1 VIGWWLSSNFPL
13 RAGAVSDRTF
23 LEEISIRSIGVIEH
37 STLEIS
43 PGLTVLTGETGA
55 GKTMILTAL
64 NLILGGKSDSSLVR
78 KGSERLVASGSFS
91 VPKSLQDSFEE
102 HGLQVEDGQLIL
114 TRTVNADGKSK
125 ATSNAISV
133 PSSALAAASENLV
146 EVHAQAANLNMT
158 KAAKQRDLLD
168 RFGGKELHSALVKYQ
183 SELANYHEL
192 KSRITAM
199 KKSID
204 SRDAQLSELR
214 EFAAVM
220 GKLKLERG
228 ELQEITTEI
237 GRLSSV
243 EDLRMA
249 AQNASSVIEEEESGS
264 LTTLGITRK
273 SLDSVRAKDP
283 QIEEL
288 YQRVSEAFFLVDD
301 AKGVLASYLANLEAD
316 PARLDYLNARK
327 AEINALIK
335 KHGGSQSSDDEL
347 IALIERFES
356 SKNAIAD
363 LEGGDERLK
372 ELESEL
378 IGIKKKLVAAA
389 KSLTS
394 IRSENAGKL
403 SKEVTKEIQQLSM
416 PHTSFHCQ
424 VQSADYSALKESDF
438 TALGCDE
445 ITMLIQSHKD
455 GPLVPL
461 AKGASG
467 GEMSRVMLALE
478 VVLAATHPVGTYVFD
493 EVDAGV
499 GGKAAI
505 EVGRRLHALSQHAQV
520 IVVTHLPQV
529 AAWADSHFVVTKN
542 SDGSV
547 TESNVR
553 KVVKEDRVEEI
564 ARMLAG
570 MESSTS
576 AREHATELLELPL
589 SKR

>member
-1 VIGWWLSSNFPL
+1 M
-13 RAGAVSDRTF
+13 SDRTF

-133 PSSALAAASENLV
+133 PSSALASASENLV

-168 RFGGKELHSALVKYQ
+168 RFGGKELHSALVNYQ

-301 AKGVLASYLANLEAD
+301 AKGVLASYIANLEAD

-335 KHGGSQSSDDEL
+335 KYGGSQSGDDEL

-372 ELESEL
+372 ELETEL
-378 IGIKKKLVAAA
+378 VGIKKKLVAAA
-389 KSLTS
+389 KLLTS
-394 IRSENAGKL
+394 IRSDSATKL
-403 SKEVTKEIQQLSM
+403 SKEVTKEVQQLSM

-424 VQSADYSALKESDF
+424 VQSADYNALKESDF

-445 ITMLIQSHKD
+445 IAMLIQGHKD

>member
-1 VIGWWLSSNFPL
+1 M
-13 RAGAVSDRTF
+13 SDRTF

-91 VPKSLQDSFEE
+91 VPKSLQDSFEA

-168 RFGGKELHSALVKYQ
+168 RFGGKELQSALVNYQ

-192 KSRITAM
+192 KSRISAM

-204 SRDAQLSELR
+204 SRDAQLGELR

-228 ELQEITTEI
+228 ELQEIITEI

-301 AKGVLASYLANLEAD
+301 AKGVLASYIANLEAD

-335 KHGGSQSSDDEL
+335 KYGGSQSADDEL
-347 IALIERFES
+347 TSLIERFES

-372 ELESEL
+372 ELETEL
-378 IGIKKKLVAAA
+378 VGIKKKLVAAA

-394 IRSENAGKL
+394 IRTENAAKL

-424 VQSADYSALKESDF
+424 VQSADYNALKESDF

-445 ITMLIQSHKD
+445 IAMLMQGHKD

-589 SKR
+589 SNR

>member
-1 VIGWWLSSNFPL
+1 
-13 RAGAVSDRTF
+13 VSDRTF

-133 PSSALAAASENLV
+133 PSSALASASENLV

-168 RFGGKELHSALVKYQ
+168 RFGGKELHSALVNYQ

-301 AKGVLASYLANLEAD
+301 AKGVLASYIANLEAD

-327 AEINALIK
+327 AEINSLIK
-335 KHGGSQSSDDEL
+335 KYGGSQSGDDEL

-372 ELESEL
+372 ELETEL
-378 IGIKKKLVAAA
+378 VGIKKKLVAAA
-389 KSLTS
+389 KLLTS
-394 IRSENAGKL
+394 IRSDSATKL
-403 SKEVTKEIQQLSM
+403 SKEVTKEVQQLSM

-424 VQSADYSALKESDF
+424 VQSADYNALKESDF

-445 ITMLIQSHKD
+445 IAMLIQGHKD

>member
-1 VIGWWLSSNFPL
+1 M
-13 RAGAVSDRTF
+13 SDRTF

-78 KGSERLVASGSFS
+78 KGSERLVASGIFS
-91 VPKSLQDSFEE
+91 VPNSLEDSFEE
-102 HGLQVEDGQLIL
+102 NGLQVEDGQLIL

-133 PSSALAAASENLV
+133 PSSTLVAASENLV

-158 KAAKQRDLLD
+158 KASKQRDLLD
-168 RFGGKELHSALVKYQ
+168 RFGGKELHGALVSYQ
-183 SELANYHEL
+183 GELANYHEL
-192 KSRITAM
+192 KSRIFAM

-204 SRDAQLSELR
+204 SKDAQLVELR

-228 ELQEITTEI
+228 ELQEITSEI
-237 GRLSSV
+237 ARLSSV

-264 LTTLGITRK
+264 LTTLGIIRK

-288 YQRVSEAFFLVDD
+288 YQKVSEAFFLVDD
-301 AKGVLASYLANLEAD
+301 AKGVLASYIANLEAD
-316 PARLDYLNARK
+316 PARLDYLNSRK

-335 KHGGSQSSDDEL
+335 KYGGSQSADDEL
-347 IALIERFES
+347 VSLIERFES

-363 LEGGDERLK
+363 LEGGDERLR
-372 ELESEL
+372 ELETEL
-378 IGIKKKLVAAA
+378 VGIKKRLVIAA

-394 IRSENAGKL
+394 IRSESAAKL

-424 VQSADYSALKESDF
+424 VQSADYNSLKESDF

-445 ITMLIQSHKD
+445 IAMLIQGHKD

>member
-1 VIGWWLSSNFPL
+1 M
-13 RAGAVSDRTF
+13 SDRTF
-23 LEEISIRSIGVIEH
+23 LEEITIRSIGVIEH

-78 KGSERLVASGSFS
+78 KGSERLVASGRFT
-91 VPKSLQDSFEE
+91 VPPTLIERFEE
-102 HGLQVEDGQLIL
+102 SGLQVEEGELIL

-125 ATSNAISV
+125 ATSNSIAV
-133 PSSALAAASENLV
+133 PASALITASENLV

-158 KAAKQRDLLD
+158 KSSKQRELLD
-168 RFGGKELHSALVKYQ
+168 RFAGFKLKSALTKYQ
-183 SELANYHEL
+183 ECLSAYHEL
-192 KSRITAM
+192 KTRIAAM

-204 SRDAQLSELR
+204 SRDAQLVALR
-214 EFAAVM
+214 EFATTMA
-220 GKLKLERG
+220 GLKLEAN
-228 ELQEITTEI
+228 ELSTITNEIA
-237 GRLSSV
+237 RLSSV
-243 EDLRMA
+243 EELRIA
-249 AQNASSVIEEEESGS
+249 GQLASSAIEDEESGS
-264 LTTLGITRK
+264 LTTLGLVRK
-273 SLDSVRAKDP
+273 SLDIARSKDA
-283 QIEEL
+283 QIEDL
-288 YQRVSEAFFLVDD
+288 YQKISEAFFIVDD
-301 AKGVLASYLANLEAD
+301 AKSSLASYLANLEAD
-316 PARLDYLNARK
+316 PNRLDFLNARK
-327 AEINALIK
+327 AAINSLIK
-335 KHGGSQSSDDEL
+335 KYGGALPGDEEVN
-347 IALIERFES
+347 ILIERFDN

-372 ELESEL
+372 ELEGEL
-378 IGIKKKLVAAA
+378 TTLKKELVKAA
-389 KSLTS
+389 KELTALRQES
-394 IRSENAGKL
+394 SRTL
-403 SKEVTKEIQQLSM
+403 STLVTAEIQQLSM
-416 PHTSFHCQ
+416 PHTSFHA
-424 VQSADYSALKESDF
+424 VVESADYTALKESDF
-438 TALGCDE
+438 TSLGCDE
-445 ITMLIQSHKD
+445 VSMLIQGHKD

-478 VVLAATHPVGTYVFD
+478 VVLASTHPVGTYVFD

-505 EVGRRLHALSQHAQV
+505 EVGRRLYALSKHAQV

-547 TESNVR
+547 TESNVT
-553 KVVKEDRVEEI
+553 KVADERRVEEI

-570 MESSTS
+570 MEGSTS

-589 SKR
+589 SAR

>member
-1 VIGWWLSSNFPL
+1 L

-37 STLEIS
+37 SILEIS

-91 VPKSLQDSFEE
+91 VPKSLHASFEE
-102 HGLQVEDGQLIL
+102 AGLEVEDGQLIL

-125 ATSNAISV
+125 ATSNAIAV
-133 PSSALAAASENLV
+133 PSSVLAAASENLV

-168 RFGGKELHSALVKYQ
+168 RFGGKELNSALMNYQ

-192 KSRITAM
+192 KSRISAM

-214 EFAAVM
+214 EFATVM

-228 ELQEITTEI
+228 ELQQITTEI

-243 EDLRMA
+243 EDLRLA
-249 AQNASSVIEEEESGS
+249 AQSASSVIEEEESGS
-264 LTTLGITRK
+264 LTTLGIARK
-273 SLDSVRAKDP
+273 SLDLVRAKDP

-288 YQRVSEAFFLVDD
+288 YQKVSEAFFLVDD
-301 AKGVLASYLANLEAD
+301 AKGVLASYISNLEAD
-316 PARLDYLNARK
+316 PARLDYLNSRK

-335 KHGGSQSSDDEL
+335 KYGGSQSADDEL

-372 ELESEL
+372 ELETEL
-378 IGIKKKLVAAA
+378 SGIKKKLVTTA
-389 KSLTS
+389 KLLTS
-394 IRSENAGKL
+394 IRTQSAGKL
-403 SKEVTKEIQQLSM
+403 SEQVTKEIQQLSM

-424 VQSADYSALKESDF
+424 LESADYDALKESDF
-438 TALGCDE
+438 SALGCDE
-445 ITMLIQSHKD
+445 IAMLIRGHKD

-505 EVGRRLHALSQHAQV
+505 EVGRRLHALSEHAQV

-553 KVVKEDRVEEI
+553 KVVKEDRIEEI

-589 SKR
+589 AKR

>member
-1 VIGWWLSSNFPL
+1 M
-13 RAGAVSDRTF
+13 SDRTF

-64 NLILGGKSDSSLVR
+64 SLILGGKSDSSLVR

-91 VPKSLQDSFEE
+91 VPRSLQNSFEE
-102 HGLQVEDGQLIL
+102 NGLQVEDGQLIL

-125 ATSNAISV
+125 ATSNAIAV
-133 PSSALAAASENLV
+133 PSSVLAAASENLV

-158 KAAKQRDLLD
+158 KSAKQRDLLD
-168 RFGGKELHSALVKYQ
+168 RFGGKALNSALMNYQ
-183 SELANYHEL
+183 SELANYHDL
-192 KSRITAM
+192 KSRISAM

-204 SRDAQLSELR
+204 SRDAQLVELR

-243 EDLRMA
+243 EDLRLA
-249 AQNASSVIEEEESGS
+249 AQSASSVIEEEESGS

-283 QIEEL
+283 QIDDL

-301 AKGVLASYLANLEAD
+301 AKSVLASYISNLEAD
-316 PARLDYLNARK
+316 PARLEYLNSRK

-335 KHGGSQSSDDEL
+335 KYGGAQSADDEL

-372 ELESEL
+372 ELETEL
-378 IGIKKKLVAAA
+378 VGIKKKLVTAA

-394 IRSENAGKL
+394 LRSENAAKL
-403 SKEVTKEIQQLSM
+403 SKEVSKEIQQLSM

-424 VQSADYSALKESDF
+424 VNSADYNALKESDF
-438 TALGCDE
+438 TVFGCDE
-445 ITMLIQSHKD
+445 IVMLIQGHKD

-505 EVGRRLHALSQHAQV
+505 EVGRRLHALSKHAQV

-547 TESNVR
+547 TESNVT
-553 KVVKEDRVEEI
+553 KVVKEDRIEEI

-570 MESSTS
+570 MESSVS

-589 SKR
+589 LKR

>member
-1 VIGWWLSSNFPL
+1 M
-13 RAGAVSDRTF
+13 SDRTF

-168 RFGGKELHSALVKYQ
+168 RFGGKELHAALVNYQ

-192 KSRITAM
+192 KSRITSM

-243 EDLRMA
+243 EDLRMS

-301 AKGVLASYLANLEAD
+301 AKGVLASYIANLEAD

-327 AEINALIK
+327 AEINSLIK
-335 KHGGSQSSDDEL
+335 KYGGSQSADDEL

-372 ELESEL
+372 ELETEL
-378 IGIKKKLVAAA
+378 VGIKKKLVAAA

-394 IRSENAGKL
+394 SRSENATKL

-424 VQSADYSALKESDF
+424 VQSADYNALKESDF

-445 ITMLIQSHKD
+445 IAMLIQGHKD

-553 KVVKEDRVEEI
+553 KVVKEDRIEEI

>member
-1 VIGWWLSSNFPL
+1 M
-13 RAGAVSDRTF
+13 SDRTF

-91 VPKSLQDSFEE
+91 VPRSLQNSFEE
-102 HGLQVEDGQLIL
+102 SGLQVEDGQLIL

-125 ATSNAISV
+125 ATSNAIAV
-133 PSSALAAASENLV
+133 PSSVLAAASENLV

-158 KAAKQRDLLD
+158 KSAKQRDLLD
-168 RFGGKELHSALVKYQ
+168 RYGGKELNGSLMNYQ
-183 SELANYHEL
+183 SELANYHDL
-192 KSRITAM
+192 KSRISAM

-204 SRDAQLSELR
+204 SRDSQLVELR
-214 EFAAVM
+214 AFADVM

-228 ELQEITTEI
+228 EIQEIITEI

-243 EDLRMA
+243 EDLRLA
-249 AQNASSVIEEEESGS
+249 AQSASLVIEEEESGS

-288 YQRVSEAFFLVDD
+288 YQRVSEAFFLIDD
-301 AKGVLASYLANLEAD
+301 AKGVLASYISNLEAD
-316 PARLDYLNARK
+316 PARLEYLNSRK

-335 KHGGSQSSDDEL
+335 KYGSSQPADDEL

-356 SKNAIAD
+356 SKNSIAD

-372 ELESEL
+372 ELEGEL
-378 IGIKKKLVAAA
+378 AGIKKKLVTTAR
-389 KSLTS
+389 SLTS
-394 IRSENAGKL
+394 IRTENATRL
-403 SKEVTKEIQQLSM
+403 SQEVTKEIQQLSM

-424 VQSADYSALKESDF
+424 VNSADYNALKESDF

-445 ITMLIQSHKD
+445 IVMLIQGHKD

-547 TESNVR
+547 TESNVT
-553 KVVKEDRVEEI
+553 KVVKEDRIEEI

-570 MESSTS
+570 MESSVS

-589 SKR
+589 LKR

>member
-1 VIGWWLSSNFPL
+1 M
-13 RAGAVSDRTF
+13 SDRTF

-78 KGSERLVASGSFS
+78 KGSERLVASGIFS
-91 VPKSLQDSFEE
+91 VPNSLKDSFEE
-102 HGLQVEDGQLIL
+102 NGLQVEDGQLIL

-158 KAAKQRDLLD
+158 KASKQRDLLD
-168 RFGGKELHSALVKYQ
+168 RFGGKELHGALVSYEG
-183 SELANYHEL
+183 ELANYHEL
-192 KSRITAM
+192 KSRISAM

-204 SRDAQLSELR
+204 SKDAQLVELR

-243 EDLRMA
+243 EDLRLA

-288 YQRVSEAFFLVDD
+288 YQKVSEAFFLVDD
-301 AKGVLASYLANLEAD
+301 AKGVLASYIANLEAD
-316 PARLDYLNARK
+316 PARLDYLNSRK

-335 KHGGSQSSDDEL
+335 KYGGSQSADDEL
-347 IALIERFES
+347 VSLIERFES

-372 ELESEL
+372 ELETEL
-378 IGIKKKLVAAA
+378 VAIKKKLVIAA

-394 IRSENAGKL
+394 IRSESAAKL

-424 VQSADYSALKESDF
+424 VHSADYNSLKESDF

-445 ITMLIQSHKD
+445 IAMLIQGHKD